1 MLVVHPWRDLRRY
14 VEVRLEEAE
23 AELKLAER
31 FLEEGLYRNAA
42 GKAFQAW
49 KSLMAAVAALHRDA
63 LAQRFPGVVKT
74 REGRTVARVDWI
86 VAYMPTSRLREV
98 AVWLRDA
105 AGFDAVPLT
114 DLALNLHEFQYNGV
128 DKEAVLSRYTTLD
141 AAVSDLKYFLERCR
155 EVLRDVAGRLSQAGS
170 G

>member
-1 MLVVHPWRDLRRY
+1 
-14 VEVRLEEAE
+14 
-23 AELKLAER
+23 
-31 FLEEGLYRNAA
+31 
-42 GKAFQAW
+42 
-49 KSLMAAVAALHRDA
+49 MAAVAALHRDA

-86 VAYMPTSRLREV
+86 VAYMPASRLREE

-114 DLALNLHEFQYNGV
+114 DFALNLHEFQYNGV
-128 DKEAVLSRYTTLD
+128 DKETVLSRYTTLD
-141 AAVSDLKYFLERCR
+141 AALSDLRHFLEKYR
-155 EVLRDVAGRLSQAGS
+155 EVVGNVAERLSQAGS